1 MNPTNHF
8 LNLKIKCKKYLL
20 KKTKKVLI
28 SALIIK
34 LEEKF
39 LKTALNIKTTWINK
53 IYKFFLLKF
62 LEF

>member
-1 MNPTNHF
+1 MNPKNHF

-28 SALIIK
+28 SVLIIK

-39 LKTALNIKTTWINK
+39 PKTAPGTKTI
-53 IYKFFLLKF
+53 
-62 LEF
+62 